1 MADPRPTGEH
11 IVHSFD
17 DELKA
22 LTVTLMQMGGMA
34 ETQLASA
41 IDAVAKRDG
50 RLAEKVIE
58 ADQQVDDL
66 DQQVDTLVT
75 RLFAL
80 RQPMAVDLRVV
91 LTGLRMSGDI
101 ERIGDYAKNVA
112 KRAIV
117 LSQHPPLPTVY
128 GVVRMATLVRQRFK
142 EVLDAYAE
150 RDVDKAVSVWQRDA
164 EVDELYNSLFREVL
178 TYMMEDPRT
187 ITVGTHL
194 LFIAKNLERIGDLA
208 TNIAEYIHF
217 MVEGARIEHER
228 PKGDETSL
236 VKAPDEDIATANGGN
251 DEP

>member
-1 MADPRPTGEH
+1 MADTMQSGEH

-22 LTVTLMQMGGMA
+22 LTVTLMRMGGMA

-41 IDAVAKRDG
+41 IDAVAKRDS
-50 RLAEKVIE
+50 RLADRVIE
-58 ADQQVDDL
+58 ADKQVDDL
-66 DQQVDTLVT
+66 DLQIDSQVT

-80 RQPMAVDLRVV
+80 RQPMAVDLRTV

-112 KRAIV
+112 KRSIV

-128 GVVRMATLVRQRFK
+128 GIVRMATLVRQRFK

-164 EVDELYNSLFREVL
+164 EVDELYDSLFRELL

-217 MVEGARIEHER
+217 MVEGTRIDDER
-228 PKGDETSL
+228 PKGDETPL
-236 VKAPDEDIATANGGN
+236 VKAPDEEIATTNGGSSK
-251 DEP
+251 